1 MGQQFFELCALSSPK
16 FMIALNNIGFEFGG
30 RYLYRNANWH
40 IKPNQRIGLIGM
52 NGTGK
57 STLLRVINGEFQLSE
72 GSISKPRDLTIGF
85 LNQDQLSFDTSESII
100 NVAMMAF
107 SRELEV
113 EKEIEKVLVELE
125 TDHSEEVLHR
135 LSDLQHEFDVLD
147 GYNILHKCEKVLEG
161 LGFTTEQLKQPYR
174 KFSGGWRMRV
184 ILARLLLQKPNLL
197 MLDEPTNHLDLPT
210 IEWLE
215 NYLQSYEGTVIVVS
229 HDKEFLSRMTD
240 TTVEISM
247 GKITVYSGNYSFYLE
262 SKEERMDMQQ
272 RKFDNQQQ
280 FIKEQEKFINRF
292 KAKASKATAAQSRVK
307 MLDKLEKIEAPE
319 DDNREINI
327 QFHMST
333 TSGKVV
339 AELNEVSKKFPDIEI
354 VKNASGVIH
363 RGDKIALIGANG
375 KGKSTLLRMI
385 AGVEPHDGE
394 IKIGYNVI
402 NAFYAQHQLESLN
415 TNNEI
420 LEELQQ
426 NSGGR
431 NDTELR
437 TILGCFLFA
446 GDDVFKKIK
455 VLSGGEKARVALAK
469 TLLLEAN
476 FMSLDEPT
484 NHLDMRSINILIQA
498 LQQYTGTF
506 IVVSHDRFF
515 ISEIANKIWWIEDKQ
530 LKEYPGTYA
539 EYEHWKKKQDEL
551 KLAQQNTSSKKT
563 SAPEKKA
570 EKKVEAPKVS
580 SNKKQKVQQQFE
592 KVESEIE
599 SIKAAIIKSENDF
612 AANQNSMNKEDFAA
626 FQNTYTELKSKLIVL
641 EKDYETLF
649 NEILELE

>member
-1 MGQQFFELCALSSPK
+1 
-16 FMIALNNIGFEFGG
+16 MIALNNIGFEFGG

-229 HDKEFLSRMTD
+229 HDKEFLSKMTD

-247 GKITVYSGNYSFYLE
+247 GKITVYSGNYAYYLE

-307 MLDKLEKIEAPE
+307 MLDKLDRIEAPE

-339 AELNEVSKKFPDIEI
+339 AELNDVSKKFPDIEI

-415 TNNEI
+415 TNNEV

-551 KLAQQNTSSKKT
+551 KLAQQNNSSKKT

-592 KVESEIE
+592 KTEQEIE
-599 SIKAAIIKSENDF
+599 VLKNAIQKSEDDF
-612 AANQNSMNKEDFAA
+612 AANQNSMNKEDFAS
-626 FQNTYTELKSKLIVL
+626 FQNNYTSLKNNLVVL
-641 EKDYETLF
+641 EKEYETLF
-649 NEILELE
+649 NEIMELE

>member
-1 MGQQFFELCALSSPK
+1 
-16 FMIALNNIGFEFGG
+16 MIALNNIGFEFGG

-229 HDKEFLSRMTD
+229 HDKEFLSKMTD

-247 GKITVYSGNYSFYLE
+247 GKITVYSGNYAYYLE

-307 MLDKLEKIEAPE
+307 MLDKLDRIEAPE

-339 AELNEVSKKFPDIEI
+339 AELNDVSKKFPDIEI

-415 TNNEI
+415 TNNEV

-551 KLAQQNTSSKKT
+551 KIAQQNTSSKKT
-563 SAPEKKA
+563 SAPEKKV

-592 KVESEIE
+592 KTEQEIE
-599 SIKAAIIKSENDF
+599 VLKNAIQKSEDDF
-612 AANQNSMNKEDFAA
+612 AANQNSMNKEDFAS
-626 FQNTYTELKSKLIVL
+626 FQNNYTSLKNNLVVL
-641 EKDYETLF
+641 EKEYEMLF
-649 NEILELE
+649 NEIMELE

>member
-1 MGQQFFELCALSSPK
+1 
-16 FMIALNNIGFEFGG
+16 MIALNNIGFEFGG

-229 HDKEFLSRMTD
+229 HDKEFLSKMTD

-247 GKITVYSGNYSFYLE
+247 GKITVYSGNYAYYLE

-307 MLDKLEKIEAPE
+307 MLDKLDRIEAPE

-339 AELNEVSKKFPDIEI
+339 AELNDVSKKFPDIEI

-385 AGVEPHDGE
+385 AGVEPLDGE

-415 TNNEI
+415 TNNEV

-551 KLAQQNTSSKKT
+551 KLAQQNTSTKKT

-592 KVESEIE
+592 KTEQEIE
-599 SIKAAIIKSENDF
+599 VLKNAIQKSEDDF
-612 AANQNSMNKEDFAA
+612 ATNQNSMNKEDFAS
-626 FQNTYTELKSKLIVL
+626 FQNNYTSLKNNLVVL
-641 EKDYETLF
+641 EKEYETLF
-649 NEILELE
+649 NEIMELE

>member
-1 MGQQFFELCALSSPK
+1 
-16 FMIALNNIGFEFGG
+16 MIALNNIGFEFGG

-229 HDKEFLSRMTD
+229 HDKEFLSKMTD

-247 GKITVYSGNYSFYLE
+247 GKITVYSGNYAYYLE

-307 MLDKLEKIEAPE
+307 MLDKLDRIEAPE

-339 AELNEVSKKFPDIEI
+339 AELNDVSKKFPDIEI

-415 TNNEI
+415 TNNEV

-592 KVESEIE
+592 KTEQEIE
-599 SIKAAIIKSENDF
+599 VLKNAIQKSEDDF
-612 AANQNSMNKEDFAA
+612 AANQNSMNKEDFAS
-626 FQNTYTELKSKLIVL
+626 FQNNYTSLKNNLVVL
-641 EKDYETLF
+641 EKEYETLF
-649 NEILELE
+649 NEIMELE

>member
-1 MGQQFFELCALSSPK
+1 
-16 FMIALNNIGFEFGG
+16 MIALNNIGFEFGG

-57 STLLRVINGEFQLSE
+57 STLLRVINGEYQLSE

-85 LNQDQLSFDTSESII
+85 LNQDQLSFDTNESIL

-107 SRELEV
+107 TRQLEV
-113 EKEIEKVLVELE
+113 ELEIEKVLVQLE
-125 TDHSEEVLHR
+125 TDHSEEVLHK
-135 LSDLQHEFDVLD
+135 LSDLQHEFDALD
-147 GYNILHKCEKVLEG
+147 GYNIMHKCEKVLEG

-229 HDKEFLSRMTD
+229 HDKEFLSKMTN

-247 GKITVYSGNYSFYLE
+247 GKITVYSGNYAYYLE

-319 DDNREINI
+319 DDNKEINI

-339 AELNEVSKKFPDIEI
+339 AELNDVSKKFPDIEI
-354 VKNASGVIH
+354 VKNANGVIH

-385 AGVEPHDGE
+385 AGVEPYEGE

-415 TNNEI
+415 VNNEI
-420 LEELQQ
+420 LQELQQ

-498 LQQYTGTF
+498 LQQYTGSF

-551 KLAQQNTSSKKT
+551 KLSQQNNPVKKI
-563 SAPEKKA
+563 APEKKVD
-570 EKKVEAPKVS
+570 KKTETPKVS

-592 KVESEIE
+592 KTEREIE
-599 SIKAAIIKSENDF
+599 ELKKEIEKSELSI
-612 AANQNSMNKEDFAA
+612 ATNQLKMNKEDFAA
-626 FQNTYTELKSKLIVL
+626 FQKTYTDLKSKLAIL
-641 EKDYETLF
+641 EKEYETLF
-649 NEILELE
+649 NEIIELE

>member
-1 MGQQFFELCALSSPK
+1 
-16 FMIALNNIGFEFGG
+16 MIALNNIGFEFGG

-229 HDKEFLSRMTD
+229 HDKEFLSKMTD

-247 GKITVYSGNYSFYLE
+247 GKITVYSGNYAYYLE

-307 MLDKLEKIEAPE
+307 MLDKLDRIEAPE

-339 AELNEVSKKFPDIEI
+339 AELNDVSKKFPDIEI

-415 TNNEI
+415 TNNEV

-551 KLAQQNTSSKKT
+551 KLAQQNNSSKKT

-592 KVESEIE
+592 KTEQEIE
-599 SIKAAIIKSENDF
+599 VLKNAIQKSEDDF
-612 AANQNSMNKEDFAA
+612 AANQNSMNKEDFAS
-626 FQNTYTELKSKLIVL
+626 FQNNYTSLKNNLVIL
-641 EKDYETLF
+641 EKEYETLF
-649 NEILELE
+649 NEIMELE